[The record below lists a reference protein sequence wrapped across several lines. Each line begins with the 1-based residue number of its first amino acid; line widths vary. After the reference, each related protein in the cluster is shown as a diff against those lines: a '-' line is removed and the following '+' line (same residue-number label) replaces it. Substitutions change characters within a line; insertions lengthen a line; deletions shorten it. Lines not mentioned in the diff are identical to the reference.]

1 MLICQSLFLS
11 LDFPIFLSLLDI
23 VDQNTGAQVMREEWK
38 KYLLSKVELHGMRM
52 RNKKKP
58 TALPKWAG
66 VMIGK
71 GSHGG
76 PQGGESRDHIRS
88 AQSEEQ
94 QALMAAA
101 AEVAVAVANL
111 EVIALGEDVI
121 VRKGLRSRG
130 RGRGRTK
137 GISGR
142 TGKGT
147 QFCKVPLYSCLYLK
161 SQLF

>member
-1 MLICQSLFLS
+1 
-11 LDFPIFLSLLDI
+11 
-23 VDQNTGAQVMREEWK
+23 MREEWK
-38 KYLLSKVELHGMRM
+38 KYLLSKAELHGMRM

-58 TALPKWAG
+58 IAQPKWAG

-76 PQGGESRDHIRS
+76 PQEGESRDHVRS

-101 AEVAVAVANL
+101 AEVAVANI
-111 EVIALGEDVI
+111 EVIALGEDVA
-121 VRKGLRSRG
+121 VRKGLRSRGRGRG

-147 QFCKVPLYSCLYLK
+147 QFCKVPLYSCLYLNLSSSIWK
-161 SQLF
+161 KY